1 MITLVVITKKAY
13 KQLGKVP
20 DYIKDK
26 LEDWAKNVQELGI
39 QEVRKH
45 PAYHDEP
52 LKEKRKGERS
62 IRLSRQWRAIYCEK
76 DNGSI
81 YIEVLEVT
89 PHEYK
94 K

>member
-1 MITLVVITKKAY
+1 MFPQVIISRKAN
-13 KQLGKVP
+13 KQLAKVP
-20 DYIKDK
+20 DYIREK
-26 LEDWAKNVQELGI
+26 LEDWAKNVQTFGI
-39 QEVRKH
+39 QEVRKNKG
-45 PAYHDEP
+45 YHDEP
-52 LKEKRKGERS
+52 LKGVRLGERS
-62 IRLSRQWRAIYCEK
+62 IRLNKQWRAIYWEK

>member
-1 MITLVVITKKAY
+1 MINQVVITKKAY

-20 DYIKDK
+20 DYIREK
-26 LEDWAKNVQELGI
+26 LEDWAKNVQNFGI

-45 PAYHDEP
+45 LAYHDEP
-52 LKEKRKGERS
+52 LKGKRKGERS
-62 IRLSRQWRAIYCEK
+62 IR
-76 DNGSI
+76 DNSAI
-81 YIEVLEVT
+81 YIEVLEVM